1 MRLFLMLVSLLLA
14 LSLPAHETVP
24 LHSLNDGDLLFVVT
38 PQGNAIT
45 QVTQGVQ
52 QLPVDHVA
60 IFHWRTT
67 DSIATVI
74 QAIGKGVVMEPL
86 DSLYSESGPSS
97 FLLVGR
103 LNCDFDTTASLTR
116 AMTYLGHPYDYYYE
130 PSDSAIYCSELV
142 LKSYVGQRGNFIFQP
157 IPMTFRDSR
166 GVVPEYWTRH
176 YARRGLKV
184 PEDEPGSNPGELS
197 RRPCVSLLGRL
208 TSAGK

>member
-1 MRLFLMLVSLLLA
+1 MRFLFMLVSLLLA
-14 LSLPAHETVP
+14 LSLPAQEAVP

-67 DSIATVI
+67 DSIATVL

-86 DSLYSESGPSS
+86 DSLYSESGPRS

-103 LNCDFDTTASLTR
+103 LNCDFDTTASITR
-116 AMTYLGHPYDYYYE
+116 AMTYLGRPYDFYYE
-130 PSDSAIYCSELV
+130 PGDSAIYCSELV
-142 LKSYVGQRGNFIFQP
+142 LKSYVGHSGSFIFSP
-157 IPMTFRDSR
+157 IPMTFRDSS
-166 GVVPEYWTRH
+166 GAVPEYWVRH
-176 YARRGLKV
+176 YAKRGLKV
-184 PEDEPGSNPGELS
+184 PEGEPGSNPGDLS
-197 RRPCVSLLGRL
+197 RRPCVTLMGRL
-208 TSAGK
+208 DSAGK